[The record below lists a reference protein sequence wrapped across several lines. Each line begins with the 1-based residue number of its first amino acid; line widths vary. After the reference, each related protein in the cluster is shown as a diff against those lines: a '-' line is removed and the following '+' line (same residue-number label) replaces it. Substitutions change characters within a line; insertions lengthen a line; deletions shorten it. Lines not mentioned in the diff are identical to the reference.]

1 MRGTGFAREVTFNP
15 LHLKHSCTCI
25 STMEFVLQAVRQCV
39 LERMTSKVVRGVNSV
54 VFGRWAQERLLPEHR
69 TLVDK
74 RDSEGLVRA

>member
-1 MRGTGFAREVTFNP
+1 
-15 LHLKHSCTCI
+15 
-25 STMEFVLQAVRQCV
+25 MEFVLQAVRQCV